1 MHRMVCRDP
10 RCLSELQPI
19 SGCMS
24 RWAAPLTQICTCYD
38 RQISVHILVT
48 QCVYV
53 SAFSTVHVVGEWHAH
68 TLSCIP
74 CASVHTCFLFF
85 FYNPYMCQCK
95 RALRLTLTLFLLASS
110 KLGLYIINHL
120 CRLRFCVV
128 SHTQYQTRPQ
138 LEVILWTISILIQ
151 RYTVHGPITC
161 MCYGEPVYCMAVV
174 YTSTCMV

>member
-1 MHRMVCRDP
+1 MHRDRYTNKCTHTGYTVWVCLRSLH
-10 RCLSELQPI
+10 CS
-19 SGCMS
+19 C
-24 RWAAPLTQICTCYD
+24 
-38 RQISVHILVT
+38 
-48 QCVYV
+48 
-53 SAFSTVHVVGEWHAH
+53 STLWHAH

-95 RALRLTLTLFLLASS
+95 RAVCLSFALCLLASS

-120 CRLRFCVV
+120 CRLCFCVL
-128 SHTQYQTRPQ
+128 SLTQYQTRPQ

-151 RYTVHGPITC
+151 RYTVHVPI

-174 YTSTCMV
+174 YTSTCML